1 MSRILLLY
9 ASVGTGHKSAAK
21 ALAEAFSADPANEV
35 RIEDTH
41 DYASATF
48 RWLYAQT
55 YLGVTNYAPRLW
67 KLLYDR
73 SDCHDPDQIA
83 AASWLRAAV
92 EHLGVTRLDRL
103 IRHYDPAIVVCTHP
117 GRVQV
122 GGRCRLE
129 RSTPFSWKH
138 QHKASRTERSGWL

>member
-21 ALAEAFSADPANEV
+21 ALAEAFSADPANQV
-35 RIEDTH
+35 RIEDTL

-48 RWLYAQT
+48 RWLYRQT

-73 SDCHDPDQIA
+73 SDCNDPTRIA

-103 IRHYDPAIVVCTHP
+103 VRHYDPAIVVWNHPLPADLLTPSRASSRRPGFLVITHH
-117 GRVQV
+117 VAHATWIV
-122 GGRCRLE
+122 
-129 RSTPFSWKH
+129 
-138 QHKASRTERSGWL
+138 